1 MSTNANTST
10 IQVVIA
16 DDHDILR
23 QGLKLL
29 LETQPDI
36 KVIGEARTGE
46 EAIEQALHH
55 TPDVIVLDISMP
67 KVDGFQACQ
76 AIRQQC
82 PQIQVLVLTM
92 HETEEYFLQALRT
105 GAAGYMVKR
114 AAPSELCT
122 AVRATAHGGTFL
134 YPDLAKALVRAYLD
148 QAAQPSSL
156 YQSPQ
161 SPQPQQDKLAILTPR
176 EIEVLKLVAAGHTS
190 QEIADQLVVSIKT
203 IQAHRANIMEKL
215 ELRDITQLVRF
226 AVKHGLIPSEP

>member
-1 MSTNANTST
+1 MSTHDNTST

-36 KVIGEARTGE
+36 KVVGEARTGE

-92 HETEEYFLQALRT
+92 HETEEYFLQALRM

-148 QAAQPSSL
+148 QAAQPSPL
-156 YQSPQ
+156 HQSPQ
-161 SPQPQQDKLAILTPR
+161 SPQDKLAILTPR
-176 EIEVLKLVAAGHTS
+176 EIEVLKLVAAGYTS

-203 IQAHRANIMEKL
+203 IQAHRANTMDKL

>member
-1 MSTNANTST
+1 MSTNDNTST

-36 KVIGEARTGE
+36 KVVGEARTGE
-46 EAIEQALHH
+46 EAIEQALYH

-76 AIRQQC
+76 AIRQRC

-114 AAPSELCT
+114 AAPAELCT
-122 AVRATAHGGTFL
+122 AVRTTAQGGTFL
-134 YPDLAKALVRAYLD
+134 YPDLAKALVRAYLN
-148 QAAQPSSL
+148 QTTQPSPL

-161 SPQPQQDKLAILTPR
+161 LQQDKLAILTPR
-176 EIEVLKLVAAGHTS
+176 EIEVLKLVAAGYTS

>member
-1 MSTNANTST
+1 MSTEANTST

-36 KVIGEARTGE
+36 KVVGEARTGE
-46 EAIEQALHH
+46 EAIKQALQH

-92 HETEEYFLQALRT
+92 HETEEYFLQALRM

-114 AAPSELCT
+114 AAPVELCT

-148 QAAQPSSL
+148 QTAQPSPL
-156 YQSPQ
+156 YQLPQ
-161 SPQPQQDKLAILTPR
+161 SPQDKLAILTPR
-176 EIEVLKLVAAGHTS
+176 EIEVLKLVAAGYTS
-190 QEIADQLVVSIKT
+190 QEIADRLVVSIKT

-226 AVKHGLIPSEP
+226 AIKHGLIPSEL